1 MEPVF
6 DGPNGKLKPDLVFV
20 KDDAA
25 VIVDTTVVWEK
36 NSKLLDDA
44 ATGKEEKYACI
55 QDQVKDRFE
64 INDVKVFGLPV
75 GARGGWTQ
83 RNDRILKALGLSSD
97 TTKALTTKALG
108 ETITLMSL
116 FFDQ

>member
-1 MEPVF
+1 MKRNRILRHNSLCRILANKAVKAGWTPLLEPVF

-25 VIVDTTVVWEK
+25 VIVDPTVVWEK

-55 QDQVKDRFE
+55 QDQVKDRF
-64 INDVKVFGLPV
+64 
-75 GARGGWTQ
+75 
-83 RNDRILKALGLSSD
+83 
-97 TTKALTTKALG
+97 
-108 ETITLMSL
+108 
-116 FFDQ
+116 